1 MYVVM
6 KNAGLSTKELNFKV
20 QLEKDI
26 EEAKSKLQRNESEF
40 TNEKNRLQTDIGKL
54 KDLNTKL
61 ENEKK
66 TLGEK
71 CKKIETENNNLVNE
85 SKTIKEDKKSLEL
98 QISKLNA
105 ELSSKSTRYFYE
117 CYCLLLS
124 CLSGYILNSIFQCY
138 RTFVI
143 PASYNLWS

>member
-40 TNEKNRLQTDIGKL
+40 TNEKNRLQTDVGKL
-54 KDLNTKL
+54 KDLNMKL

-66 TLGEK
+66 SLAEK

-85 SKTIKEDKKSLEL
+85 NKSIKEDKKSLES
-98 QISKLNA
+98 QISKLNT
-105 ELSSKSTRYFYE
+105 ELSSKFTRY
-117 CYCLLLS
+117 
-124 CLSGYILNSIFQCY
+124 IH
-138 RTFVI
+138 
-143 PASYNLWS
+143 

>member
-1 MYVVM
+1 MDIVYENCELEKQLCSHLYVLHFILSGEMYVVM

-40 TNEKNRLQTDIGKL
+40 TNEKNRLQTDIGKI

-66 TLGEK
+66 TLGDK
-71 CKKIETENNNLVNE
+71 CKKLETENNNLVNE
-85 SKTIKEDKKSLEL
+85 NKSTKEDKKSLES

-105 ELSSKSTRYFYE
+105 ELSSKSTRY
-117 CYCLLLS
+117 
-124 CLSGYILNSIFQCY
+124 LN
-138 RTFVI
+138 
-143 PASYNLWS
+143 